1 MSADAAFFQQ
11 YDTLGQEELSLTGIE
26 QTLGQARK
34 SLDDVTRAE
43 HNTENKNKALAKK
56 IQERKE
62 LIKTC
67 EGHWFFGSTVLQP
80 QLWFRGGVEGKIK
93 RQKEKLARDEAALP
107 GMIQQERQLEAQ
119 MAAQQQQV
127 NGLAQTNARKQQL
140 TAQRTQMF
148 EQAVATYPTPQYQQL
163 TMAVQ
168 QGTQAVAAEQQAV
181 QQMQRVVSLC
191 EGARNKYMQ
200 GIRDLRSANQQN
212 RQAQRDNMHDG
223 AAAEHWERMEQERR
237 DRLMRQAQNH
247 ANQAAGELQQ
257 GLGAIPPV
265 ARGRHPQLC
274 AGLGVVNL
282 PQLQQMGAAGH
293 MLEAF
298 GGDRGDM
305 VAGMMAGGM
314 IHQNIQIMQQCENM
328 TQQQLRMAQALLNAC
343 RQDQAAAAA
352 SLQSSQMQLVAE
364 KQRIFDGLRAAAGV
378 PYVMPAGAAVAVAT
392 PMMMQ
397 PGSAA
402 DHFAASTVQTAF
414 RNRPVAAATAVAMP
428 GENGGAVAMGMPVG
442 AGQPQQQQPA
452 MATAMPVQPQQQQQ
466 PAMATA
472 MPMQQ
477 QQQQQPGAMPTA
489 TATVY

>member
-1 MSADAAFFQQ
+1 MAADAAFFQQ
-11 YDTLGQEELSLTGIE
+11 YDTLGQEEASLTGIE

-34 SLDDVTRAE
+34 SLEDVTRAE
-43 HNTENKNKALAKK
+43 HNTENQNRALAKK

-67 EGHWFFGSTVLQP
+67 EDHWFFGNTFFQP
-80 QLWFRGGVEGKIK
+80 QLWFRGGVEGKIQ

-119 MAAQQQQV
+119 VAAQQQQV

-140 TAQRTQMF
+140 TAQRAQMF
-148 EQAVATYPTPQYQQL
+148 EQAVAAAPSPQYQQL

-212 RQAQRDNMHDG
+212 RQAQRDNMRDG
-223 AAAEHWERMEQERR
+223 AAAEHWERMEQQRR

-274 AGLGVVNL
+274 TGLGVVNL

-298 GGDRGDM
+298 GGDGGDM

-314 IHQNIQIMQQCENM
+314 IQQNIQIMQQCENM
-328 TQQQLRMAQALLNAC
+328 CQQQLRMAQALLNAC
-343 RQDQAAAAA
+343 RKDQAAAAA
-352 SLQSSQMQLVAE
+352 HLQSSQMQLVAE

-378 PYVMPAGAAVAVAT
+378 PYVMPAGAVAT
-392 PMMMQ
+392 PVMQ
-397 PGSAA
+397 PSSAA
-402 DHFAASTVQTAF
+402 DHFAASTLQTAF
-414 RNRPVAAATAVAMP
+414 RNRPAATAAATAVAMP
-428 GENGGAVAMGMPVG
+428 AENGGAVPMGMPVG
-442 AGQPQQQQPA
+442 GQPP
-452 MATAMPVQPQQQQQ
+452 PQQQ

-472 MPMQQ
+472 MPMQP
-477 QQQQQPGAMPTA
+477 QQQPGTMPTA